1 MSFINLRVNKEL
13 EEKRPRMWG
22 SSEVN
27 REKERK
33 KAPASSLSESAKHTS
48 GDAVGRPLSGRD
60 LMANTNMH
68 LYERLMATC
77 QT

>member
-1 MSFINLRVNKEL
+1 MGPV
-13 EEKRPRMWG
+13 
-22 SSEVN
+22 SSM
-27 REKERK
+27 
-33 KAPASSLSESAKHTS
+33 SESAMQTS
-48 GDAVGRPLSGRD
+48 GDAARRPLSGRD